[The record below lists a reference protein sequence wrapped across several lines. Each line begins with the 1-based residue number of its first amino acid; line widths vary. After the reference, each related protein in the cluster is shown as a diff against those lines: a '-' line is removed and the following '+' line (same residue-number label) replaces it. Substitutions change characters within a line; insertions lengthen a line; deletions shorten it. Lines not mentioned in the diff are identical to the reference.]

1 MSGPDRRSLWSE
13 LTSFFRTTSVD
24 KLKHAGVG
32 KVRVI
37 GLDQIAR
44 LVEDAVDRVLES
56 RRLELEEREREF
68 IVAEA
73 REELDRL
80 TREVRELAHVR
91 ERTLHEVAVSQGKVD
106 ELRLELQRAT
116 QEIEVARREVRV
128 DGPCTTSDEL
138 EKGVQQIVREVLG
151 AADASRGE
159 RLSAR
164 LVALVAAHLEQ
175 QREEPRPV
183 EPAAQEQLV
192 LLERRMAKLKARLAQ
207 AEDELS
213 RALSGAP
220 VEPGIASI
228 YRSAQGLERG
238 SAQFQKKKGLMDVIF
253 QANLK
258 IQKGAEEARS

>member
-1 MSGPDRRSLWSE
+1 VSVPDRRSLWSE

-24 KLKHAGVG
+24 KLKNAGVG

-80 TREVRELAHVR
+80 SREVRELTHVR
-91 ERTLHEVAVSQGKVD
+91 ERTLQEVAVSQGKVD
-106 ELRLELQRAT
+106 ELRLEVQRAS
-116 QEIEVARREVRV
+116 QELEVARREVRV
-128 DGPCTTSDEL
+128 DTPCSTSEEL
-138 EKGVQQIVREVLG
+138 ESGVQQIVREVLG
-151 AADASRGE
+151 TSDAARAE

-164 LVALVAAHLEQ
+164 LLALVAAHLD
-175 QREEPRPV
+175 QRHEGPRAL
-183 EPAAQEQLV
+183 EPAAQEQIA

-207 AEDELS
+207 AEDDLS